1 MKKMIFPFTLSVLV
15 SIILSSCYAF
25 MKADKLIYTG
35 TIAKKPTEI
44 VVDSSYSATV
54 IVEKDNK

>member
-1 MKKMIFPFTLSVLV
+1 MKKMIFSFMFTLMI
-15 SIILSSCYAF
+15 SIIMSSCYAF

>member
-1 MKKMIFPFTLSVLV
+1 MKKNVLFIAAACFV
-15 SIILSSCYAF
+15 AVLMQSCYAF

-44 VVDSSYSATV
+44 VVDSSYNASV
-54 IVEKDNK
+54 IVEKDNR

>member
-1 MKKMIFPFTLSVLV
+1 MKKIV
-15 SIILSSCYAF
+15 SFCLFIGFVSALHSCYAF

-44 VVDSSYSATV
+44 IVDSSYNASV
-54 IVEKDNK
+54 IVEPTK

>member
-1 MKKMIFPFTLSVLV
+1 MIFPFTLSLLISVV
-15 SIILSSCYAF
+15 LSSCYAF

-44 VVDSSYSATV
+44 MVDSSYNASV